1 MSSPI
6 PIRATQREADCR
18 LRTVN
23 HNIEKLAQSPHG
35 ANVCLVFASAAKL
48 AGEAI
53 QVAAE
58 LRSLHRADA
67 AKFDAVI
74 EFWHRVRDYCG
85 SAALACGGGNQT
97 LVEGLVAFLLLQNAK
112 PDAQEVRHG

>member
-23 HNIEKLAQSPHG
+23 HNIEKLAQSPPG

-53 QVAAE
+53 QAAAE
-58 LRSLHRADA
+58 LRCLHRA
-67 AKFDAVI
+67 
-74 EFWHRVRDYCG
+74 RNLLPPRCG
-85 SAALACGGGNQT
+85 HTGLEAFACERSRLEALQRFRCTGT
-97 LVEGLVAFLLLQNAK
+97 RL
-112 PDAQEVRHG
+112 